1 MIIPQFTVIE
11 VGVENMGEDEERKLC
26 SLGVVPGQG
35 QYQCRLNLGQEK
47 YCGQV
52 NINSSSSSFHV

>member
-1 MIIPQFTVIE
+1 
-11 VGVENMGEDEERKLC
+11 MGEDEERKLC

-52 NINSSSSSFHV
+52 NINSSFLLIPCLS

>member
-1 MIIPQFTVIE
+1 
-11 VGVENMGEDEERKLC
+11 MGEDEERKLC

-52 NINSSSSSFHV
+52 NINYHSSSFQFHVYHRGLHFG